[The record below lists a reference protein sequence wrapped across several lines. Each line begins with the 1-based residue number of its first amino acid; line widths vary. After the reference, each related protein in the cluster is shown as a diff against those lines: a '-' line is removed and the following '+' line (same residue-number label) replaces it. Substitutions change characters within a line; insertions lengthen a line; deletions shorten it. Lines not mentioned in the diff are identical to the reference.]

1 MVTGCLSLLH
11 VFNTPVWPLSPG
23 VVAIGG
29 QRGPSRSSAVT
40 AHTRHM
46 AERGP
51 WPVLGAQPRN
61 VSVTSW
67 RTGKGESGQKARV
80 LDRTVVRAP
89 LVSAPGSPVV
99 T

>member
-1 MVTGCLSLLH
+1 MVTGCLLLLH
-11 VFNTPVWPLSPG
+11 IFNTPAWPLSPG
-23 VVAIGG
+23 VVAIGF
-29 QRGPSRSSAVT
+29 QRGPSRSSAVI

-51 WPVLGAQPRN
+51 WPVLGAQPHN

-67 RTGKGESGQKARV
+67 WPGKGESGQGARV

-89 LVSAPGSPVV
+89 LWCLPQGVLW
-99 T
+99 

>member
-11 VFNTPVWPLSPG
+11 VFNTPAWPLSPG

-29 QRGPSRSSAVT
+29 QRGPSRSSAVI
-40 AHTRHM
+40 AHTPHM

-51 WPVLGAQPRN
+51 WPVLGAQPHN

-67 RTGKGESGQKARV
+67 WPGKGESGQGARV

-89 LVSAPGSPVV
+89 LWCLPQGVLW
-99 T
+99 